1 MPSSPWR
8 PGIVRFDASAEKLA
22 RLAADLVVGISDTVP
37 AAKEPRSKQS
47 AVGHRS
53 PARKFID
60 NIGTR
65 SWSRVRTYSGARI
78 RWLGGSTQF

>member
-47 AVGHRS
+47 AVGQSLTSSKIHR
-53 PARKFID
+53 
-60 NIGTR
+60 
-65 SWSRVRTYSGARI
+65 
-78 RWLGGSTQF
+78 